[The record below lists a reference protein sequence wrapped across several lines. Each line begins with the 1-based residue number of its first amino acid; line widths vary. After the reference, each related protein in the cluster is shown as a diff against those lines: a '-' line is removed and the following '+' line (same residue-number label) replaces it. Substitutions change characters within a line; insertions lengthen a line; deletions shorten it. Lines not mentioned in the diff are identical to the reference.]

1 MALVAAALTR
11 TFLWLFLE
19 PRHCLWV
26 EQARTLQ
33 IPVVLVPIFLQSAP
47 HMPMGLMAPESST
60 SHLITPVA
68 GATRVGMIDM
78 AVLLLCWCG
87 RQGSNLQRPG
97 FKPSAYTDSATPA
110 NLVPMV
116 GFEPTLSAL

>member
-87 RQGSNLQRPG
+87 RQGLNLQRPG
-97 FKPSAYTDSATPA
+97 FKPSA
-110 NLVPMV
+110 
-116 GFEPTLSAL
+116 